1 MARVILSGRD
11 FLYLPSL
18 AGEGKGARIGLACL
32 IFCAVTISPW
42 HGAHAQTKA
51 ADWPCIQVLQPE
63 LSVGAMWSGP
73 DPTAA
78 AATWREVPAVMELVR
93 RVAPRRVSVEEASG
107 EVHRFLAAAPGDR
120 NVIATQVFAG
130 LFESL
135 NAERSAIIRGIR
147 RYGARQAV
155 LTERIET
162 ARRDRDALDRDAT
175 DPKVRERRVELEA
188 QMTWDTRIFEDR
200 ERLLPVICE
209 QPVLVERRLFALS
222 RALAEELN

>member
-1 MARVILSGRD
+1 MMRTARV
-11 FLYLPSL
+11 
-18 AGEGKGARIGLACL
+18 GLA
-32 IFCAVTISPW
+32 AVILCVGSSW
-42 HGAHAQTKA
+42 HGARSQTKG

-73 DPTAA
+73 DPAQAT
-78 AATWREVPAVMELVR
+78 ATWRDAPAVMELVR
-93 RVAPRRVSVEEASG
+93 RVAPRRVPVEEANS
-107 EVHRFLAAAPGDR
+107 EVHRFLAGAAGDR

-135 NAERSAIIRGIR
+135 SAERGAIIRGIH
-147 RYGARQAV
+147 RYGARQAA
-155 LTERIET
+155 LTERIEK

-209 QPVLVERRLFALS
+209 QPVLIERRLFSLS

>member
-1 MARVILSGRD
+1 MKRAAQIALAALILCGVVVS
-11 FLYLPSL
+11 S
-18 AGEGKGARIGLACL
+18 
-32 IFCAVTISPW
+32 W
-42 HGAHAQTKA
+42 HGALAQTKG

-73 DPTAA
+73 DPAPA
-78 AATWREVPAVMELVR
+78 AATWRDSPAVTELVR
-93 RVAPRRVSVEEASG
+93 RVAPRRVAVEEASS
-107 EVHRFLAAAPGDR
+107 EMHRFLAGASGDR
-120 NVIATQVFAG
+120 NVTATQIFAG

-135 NAERSAIIRGIR
+135 SAERSAIIRGIQ
-147 RYGARQAV
+147 RYSARQAA

-162 ARRDRDALDRDAT
+162 ARRARDALDPNAT
-175 DPKVRERRVELEA
+175 DPKVRDRRVELEA

-209 QPVLVERRLFALS
+209 QPVLMERRLFALA